1 MSLSIRIL
9 IAVFLIAHAF
19 IHASLSWVPLP
30 KPGEMRTPFFPSWQR
45 ADVDPLWPI
54 MKTGLPASAVR
65 TIGWVLWVAVTVTGL
80 LSAFGLAGLPGLS
93 AIWQPCA
100 GISAVLSI
108 ILIAAFWHPW
118 LPVGILIDLVV
129 LASLLLRIPSS
140 LYK

>member
-45 ADVDPLWPI
+45 TDVDPLWPI
-54 MKTGLPASAVR
+54 MKTGLPADAIR
-65 TIGWVLWVAVTVTGL
+65 TIGWVLWIAVAITGL
-80 LSAFGLAGLPGLS
+80 ISALGLAGLPGLS
-93 AIWQPCA
+93 MIWQPCA
-100 GISAVLSI
+100 ALSSVLSI
-108 ILIAAFWHPW
+108 ILIAAYWHPW